1 MLKVKILQPYF
12 QKLCLLL
19 LMLAYVVIPHEG
31 DFRDSLSL
39 MAGMPPA
46 LVTQESGLSPL
57 QGLLSGMTLNAAPPE
72 QPSTASAHDLVHP
85 ELFQTTRF
93 NGAEFQEPAATPF
106 AWTSPRFTATV
117 THVYAQIRKPPPLK
131 PPHRQTVLLLI

>member
-1 MLKVKILQPYF
+1 MLNVKILQPYF

-39 MAGMPPA
+39 
-46 LVTQESGLSPL
+46 VTGVQPTHVAQESGLSPL
-57 QGLLSGMTLNAAPPE
+57 QGLLSGMALNATAPAHPC
-72 QPSTASAHDLVHP
+72 TASAHALVHP
-85 ELFQTTRF
+85 ELFQTTR
-93 NGAEFQEPAATPF
+93 GAELQQPAATPLVW
-106 AWTSPRFTATV
+106 AMSRHTATV
-117 THVYAQIRKPPPLK
+117 AHVYAQTRKPPPLK